1 MIVLAEVTHRSIF
14 ARNRLLEPGGR
25 ATMNKLILPSVMAV
39 AAASLAG
46 DAPAPA
52 RSISPETI
60 AALDPTRLAGSMCGS
75 RRGGAALRAR
85 LRLAAAVTQA
95 AAPAPANMTPVP
107 DSIRFAVTSADPA
120 VREHVRRGLLLAYGF
135 NHEAAIAEFRAGQQR
150 DPRCAICFWG
160 EAYALGPNINAPMT
174 PEALPQ
180 ARAALARA
188 MALREGASATERTLI
203 EALAGRYA
211 GDDRA
216 VSEAA
221 YADAMHA
228 AAGRFSAD
236 DDVAVIAAE
245 AAMNTRPWDYWELDG
260 RTPKPRIGE
269 AIRLVETVLARSPRH
284 PQAQHLYIHL
294 IEASAAPGRAEAAA
308 DRLSAADITGAG
320 HLVHMPAH
328 IYFRLGRFGDSIRA
342 NVVAARADE
351 AYLATAGPN
360 PAYRFGYYPHNVHF
374 LVASA
379 QMAGDM
385 ATATSEARRLAR
397 ILNPEISMQ
406 LGWLQPVQA
415 APYMAFAQFAAPERI
430 LTLPEADAR
439 LPYVVAIR
447 HYARA
452 VARAAQQDRAGFD
465 AELAALRD
473 IREGTGVQ
481 PLVDQG
487 VPARDLLTIAE
498 QVALGRWESAA
509 GRHGAAVRAF
519 EAAAEVEAR
528 IPYMEPP
535 FWYYPV
541 HQSLGA
547 ALFRAGRLDAARA
560 AFRTALVRAP
570 NNGWALY
577 GLAETERAL
586 GHRPEAAA
594 ARAALAR
601 AWLGDR
607 RWLRMD
613 RL

>member
-1 MIVLAEVTHRSIF
+1 MTKLVLASF
-14 ARNRLLEPGGR
+14 AL
-25 ATMNKLILPSVMAV
+25 V
-39 AAASLAG
+39 AAAGLAG
-46 DAPAPA
+46 DEPVRA
-52 RSISPETI
+52 RTISADTI
-60 AALDPTRLAGSMCGS
+60 AALDPTRLAGLICGA
-75 RRGGAALRAR
+75 RRGNGALAAR
-85 LRLAAAVTQA
+85 LRLAAALVQDGP
-95 AAPAPANMTPVP
+95 PALGLATPVP
-107 DSIRFAVTSADPA
+107 DSIGLAVSGTDPA
-120 VREHVRRGLLLAYGF
+120 VGQHVRRGLLLAYGF
-135 NHEAAIAEFRAGQQR
+135 NHEAAIAEFQAGQRR
-150 DPRCAICFWG
+150 DPQCAICFWG

-180 ARAALARA
+180 ARAALSRA
-188 MALREGASATERTLI
+188 MALREGASPLERALI
-203 EALAGRYA
+203 EALSARYS

-216 VSEAA
+216 ASEAE

-228 AAGRFSAD
+228 AALRFSPE

-245 AAMNTRPWDYWELDG
+245 AAMNTRPWDYWEPDG

-269 AIRLVETVLARSPRH
+269 AVNLVETVLARNPGH

-294 IEASAAPGRAEAAA
+294 LEASADPARAEAAA
-308 DRLSAADITGAG
+308 DMLAAADIASAG

-328 IYFRLGRFGDSIRA
+328 IYYRLGRFADSIQA
-342 NVVAARADE
+342 NVAAARADE

-360 PAYRFGYYPHNVHF
+360 PAYRYGYYPHNVHF
-374 LVASA
+374 IVTSA

-385 ATATSEARRLAR
+385 ATATSEAQRLSQ
-397 ILNPEISMQ
+397 ILNPEVSAQ

-415 APYMAFAQFAAPERI
+415 APYLAFAQFADPKRI
-430 LTLPEADAR
+430 LSLPQADAR

-452 VARAAQQDRAGFD
+452 VARAAQRNRREFDR
-465 AELAALRD
+465 ELAALRA
-473 IREGTGVQ
+473 IRQGDAVQ

-487 VPARDLLTIAE
+487 VPARELLTIAE
-498 QVALGRWESAA
+498 QVAQGRWAMA
-509 GRHGAAVRAF
+509 NRRYGAAAQAF
-519 EAAAEVEAR
+519 EEAATVEAS

-535 FWYYPV
+535 YWYYPV

-547 ALFRAGRLDAARA
+547 ALYRAGRLDEARA
-560 AFRTALVRAP
+560 AFQTALARAP

-577 GLAETERAL
+577 GLAQTERAL

-594 ARAALAR
+594 AQAALAR
-601 AWLGDR
+601 AWLGDP